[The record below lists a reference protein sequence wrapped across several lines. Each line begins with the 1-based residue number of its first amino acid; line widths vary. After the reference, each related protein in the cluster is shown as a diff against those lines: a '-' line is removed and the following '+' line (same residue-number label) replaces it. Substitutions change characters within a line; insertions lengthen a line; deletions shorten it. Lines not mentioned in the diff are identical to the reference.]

1 MFSESFSS
9 RPSRLESIPEAWLV
23 FPEDKQLDR
32 QRLNNIENN
41 NTINSRMSRAIP
53 VSLRNN
59 GFGIG
64 SRLQVLSGQL
74 SIEFPK

>member
-32 QRLNNIENN
+32 QRPNNIENN

-59 GFGIG
+59 GFG

-74 SIEFPK
+74 CIGFPE